1 MTLALRIILIV
12 ASVFVTLYA
21 LRKIRKAQL
30 NIDDA
35 FYWIIVSVILLVMSI
50 FPIVP
55 SYLSALIG
63 IESPANFVFLV
74 MIFLA
79 FVKMFSLSIEFS
91 IQKYRLSKLVQKI
104 ALHDHQYKEHDKET
118 EYDKNA

>member
-1 MTLALRIILIV
+1 MTLALRIVLIITSIL
-12 ASVFVTLYA
+12 ASLYA

-35 FYWIIVSVILLVMSI
+35 FYWIVVSCVLLVMSI
-50 FPIVP
+50 FPAVP
-55 SYLSALIG
+55 TYLSSLIG

-91 IQKYRLSKLVQKI
+91 IQKYRLNKLVQKI
-104 ALHDHQYKEHDKET
+104 ALNNHVCEDSKKDS
-118 EYDKNA
+118 D

>member
-12 ASVFVTLYA
+12 ASVFVSIYA

-30 NIDDA
+30 NVDDA
-35 FYWIIVSVILLVMSI
+35 FYWIFVSLILLVMSI
-50 FPIVP
+50 FPAVP
-55 SYLSALIG
+55 SYLSSLIG

-79 FVKMFSLSIEFS
+79 FVKLFSLSIEFS
-91 IQKYRLSKLVQKI
+91 VQKYRLNKLVQKI
-104 ALHDHQYKEHDKET
+104 ALSNHVDIEEIEK
-118 EYDKNA
+118 